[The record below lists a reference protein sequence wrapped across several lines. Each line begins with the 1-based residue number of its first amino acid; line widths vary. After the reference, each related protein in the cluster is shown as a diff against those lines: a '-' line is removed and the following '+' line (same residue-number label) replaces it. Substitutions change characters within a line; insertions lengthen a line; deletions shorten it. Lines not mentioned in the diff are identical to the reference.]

1 MSLQKYVRQL
11 KPRTENYIPPVDKVQ
26 NFLSERIDTTLN
38 AAITEL
44 FPCLAFNKKF
54 KPSSIEDFKK
64 FLYTLN
70 LNSMKSSFHSKDAA
84 SAKLVI
90 EKLPSMDERFL
101 KDKINNAIG
110 ITNYLY
116 ELHRTK
122 PIKNV
127 VWGYRAKPAGIPKNH
142 AGDIFVF
149 FKNGDKIGVSL
160 KAGTTKSKEPL
171 KNTYVGTQY
180 KNLGVDTKSLES
192 DLWSRVYSKIPG
204 ISNEGP
210 LGQGPAINKSNFIK
224 NKEVT
229 KLYVDYYV
237 ENEAAANELYKEML
251 IVCREHM
258 CDVLNKMN
266 IEDFKNW
273 VKETFNLQRKGD
285 EVPLIMVKAVGNTA
299 EQKSDDIVDMIPL
312 ITKHYAYLNKSSV
325 QEYLID
331 IHSPDD
337 KKTLKMTI
345 RSDSGVRPEK
355 GVSGQG
361 RLGQYLQLK
370 MQYSGVQ

>member
-1 MSLQKYVRQL
+1 MEPLMLRAVDAARKLRRPVR
-11 KPRTENYIPPVDKVQ
+11 EDYIPPVEKVQ
-26 NFLSERIDTTLN
+26 NLFERVDTTLN
-38 AAITEL
+38 ASVTEL

-54 KPSSIEDFKK
+54 KPNSIEDFKK

-70 LNSMKSSFHSKDAA
+70 LNSAKSSFDRKDAA

-90 EKLPSMDERFL
+90 EKLPSMDEKFL
-101 KDKINNAIG
+101 KDKMNNAIG

-116 ELHRTK
+116 DLNRSK
-122 PIKNV
+122 PIRNV
-127 VWGYRAKPAGIPKNH
+127 VWGYRAKPAGIPKDH

-149 FKNGDKIGVSL
+149 FKDGSKVGVSL
-160 KAGTTKSKEPL
+160 KAGTAKSKEPL

-180 KNLGVDTKSLES
+180 KKLGMATNKLEA
-192 DLWSRVYSKIPG
+192 DLWNRVYSKIPG
-204 ISNEGP
+204 VKEV
-210 LGQGPAINKSNFIK
+210 ANKGNFIK
-224 NKEVT
+224 NKKVT
-229 KLYVDYYV
+229 QLYVDHYV
-237 ENEAAANELYKEML
+237 NNETEANELYKEML
-251 IVCREHM
+251 VVCREHM
-258 CDVLNKMN
+258 CDVLNNMN
-266 IEDFKNW
+266 IEDFKEW
-273 VKETFNLQRKGD
+273 VQNTFNLQRKGD

-299 EQKSDDIVDMIPL
+299 EQKSDDIVDMLPL
-312 ITKHYAYLNKSSV
+312 ITRHYAYLNKNSV

-355 GVSGQG
+355 GTSGQG

>member
-1 MSLQKYVRQL
+1 MQGFKSFL
-11 KPRTENYIPPVDKVQ
+11 TEGRV
-26 NFLSERIDTTLN
+26 DTTLN
-38 AAITEL
+38 ASITEL
-44 FPCLAFNKKF
+44 FPTLAFNLKS
-54 KPSSIEDFKK
+54 KPLTVEDFKK
-64 FLYTLN
+64 FIYTLN
-70 LNSMKSSFHSKDAA
+70 LNSRKAKLSFDTKHAA

-90 EKLPSMDERFL
+90 EKLPTMEDRFV
-101 KDKINNAIG
+101 KTKIENAIG

-116 ELHRTK
+116 NLHASN

-127 VWGYRAKPAGIPKNH
+127 VWGYRAKPRGIPATH

-160 KAGTTKSKEPL
+160 KAGTAKSKEPL

-180 KNLGVDTKSLES
+180 KKLDIDTKSLEI
-192 DLWSRVYSKIPG
+192 DLWNRIYSKIPG
-204 ISNEGP
+204 VKDIANSG
-210 LGQGPAINKSNFIK
+210 NFIK

-237 ENEAAANELYKEML
+237 ENQTEADVLYHEML
-251 IVCREHM
+251 IVCRQHM
-258 CDVLNKMN
+258 CKVINNMSTEEF
-266 IEDFKNW
+266 INW
-273 VKETFNLQRKGD
+273 AQETFNLQRKGAN
-285 EVPLIMVKAVGNTA
+285 VPLVLVKAVGTTA
-299 EQKSDDIVDMIPL
+299 EQKSDDVVDILPL
-312 ITKHYAYLNKSSV
+312 INNHHAYLNKASV

-331 IHSPDD
+331 IFSPED

-355 GVSGQG
+355 GTSGQG

-370 MQYSGVQ
+370 MQYSGAI

>member
-1 MSLQKYVRQL
+1 MPLQSYIRQL
-11 KPRTENYIPPVDKVQ
+11 NPRDDTYIPHIDKVQ
-26 NFLSERIDTTLN
+26 TLLERVDTTLN
-38 AAITEL
+38 ASITEL
-44 FPCLAFNKKF
+44 FPCLAFNSKF
-54 KPSSIEDFKK
+54 KPTSIEDFKK

-70 LNSMKSSFHSKDAA
+70 LNSNKIKASYDRKDAA

-90 EKLPSMDERFL
+90 EKLPSMKEKFL
-101 KDKINNAIG
+101 KDKMSNAIG

-116 ELHRTK
+116 DLHRTK

-127 VWGYRAKPAGIPKNH
+127 VWGYRAKPKGIPNNH

-149 FKNGDKIGVSL
+149 FRNGEKIGVSL
-160 KAGTTKSKEPL
+160 KAGTAKSKEPL
-171 KNTYVGTQY
+171 KNTSVGTQY
-180 KNLGVDTKSLES
+180 KNLGVPTDKLEAA
-192 DLWSRVYSKIPG
+192 LWDRVYSKVPG
-204 ISNEGP
+204 VKDI
-210 LGQGPAINKSNFIK
+210 AKKTNFVK

-229 KLYVDYYV
+229 QLYVDHYV
-237 ENEAAANELYKEML
+237 ENQTEADELYKEML
-251 IVCREHM
+251 VVCREHM
-258 CDVLNKMN
+258 CDVLNSMN
-266 IEDFKNW
+266 IDDFKNW
-273 VKETFNLQRKGD
+273 VQDTFNLQRKGD
-285 EVPLIMVKAVGNTA
+285 EVPLIMVKAVGNKA
-299 EQKSDDIVDMIPL
+299 EQKGDDIVDMIPM

-355 GVSGQG
+355 GTSGQG

-370 MQYSGVQ
+370 MQYSGVL

>member
-1 MSLQKYVRQL
+1 V
-11 KPRTENYIPPVDKVQ
+11 
-26 NFLSERIDTTLN
+26 
-38 AAITEL
+38 TEL
-44 FPCLAFNKKF
+44 FPCLAFNKKY
-54 KPSSIEDFKK
+54 KPSSVEDFKK

-70 LNSMKSSFHSKDAA
+70 LKSVKSSFHSKDAD

-90 EKLPSMDERFL
+90 DKLPSMDDKFL
-101 KDKINNAIG
+101 KDKMNNAIG

-116 ELHRTK
+116 DLNRSK

-149 FKNGDKIGVSL
+149 FKDGSKVGVSL
-160 KAGTTKSKEPL
+160 KAGTAKSKEPL

-180 KNLGVDTKSLES
+180 KNIGVSTSKLES

-204 ISNEGP
+204 VKDI
-210 LGQGPAINKSNFIK
+210 ANKGNFIK

-229 KLYVDYYV
+229 QLYIDHYV
-237 ENEAAANELYKEML
+237 ENETEANELYKEML
-251 IVCREHM
+251 VVCREHM
-258 CDVLNKMN
+258 CDVLNKMD
-266 IEDFKNW
+266 IKDFKNW
-273 VKETFNLQRKGD
+273 VQETFNLQRKGD

-299 EQKSDDIVDMIPL
+299 EQKGDDIVDMLPL
-312 ITKHYAYLNKSSV
+312 ITRHYAYLNKSSV

-355 GVSGQG
+355 GTSGQG

-370 MQYSGVQ
+370 MQYSGTK